1 MNDIIDGKKVSKQQ
15 NFKYKETIK
24 IANCIAV
31 SQKYIGLLLTEA
43 KCAFALKVTK
53 HYGKQ

>member
-53 HYGKQ
+53 HYGKK